1 MSNLKRRIRQNR
13 YDNWYGYLGTQR
25 VRAFGN
31 TPEET
36 AEQQAQRWLAGDDT
50 AGVDATLRAL

>member
-1 MSNLKRRIRQNR
+1 MVRRIRQNR
-13 YDNWYGYLGTQR
+13 YDNWYGYLGARR

-36 AEQQAQRWLAGDDT
+36 AEQQAARWLAGDDT
-50 AGVDATLRAL
+50 AGIDCTRGRR